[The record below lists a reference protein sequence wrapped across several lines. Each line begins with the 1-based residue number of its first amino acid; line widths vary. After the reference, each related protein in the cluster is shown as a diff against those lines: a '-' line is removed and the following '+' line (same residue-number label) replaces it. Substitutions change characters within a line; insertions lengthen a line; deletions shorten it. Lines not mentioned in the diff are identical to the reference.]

1 MPPLDSAVQEQGFR
15 SSLFGFD
22 KDDVLAYL
30 SALTEEAQRQEQA
43 HLEKEQQL
51 QAQIDKLKNDQSNAR
66 ACVETLQQQ
75 LAEAERRA
83 ALAEKQYDEEAAKLA
98 ASEQRAAELAARNR
112 EIQQNANELQ
122 FKCRDLQRQ
131 LDARPAESAVP
142 AAASAPAVSP
152 GPEPAAAAPAGTEP
166 ATPAAARLEARRI
179 LADARI
185 SAQNAEQRLN
195 AQAEEQKRLMA
206 ENARGIAAGF
216 WSCGTVWPAWMRAWT
231 QPLLTWKTPQRASI
245 RLWTPPNR
253 TCVSWA
259 CKWTGSVQPDRLRP
273 GRPRRRSRILLRY
286 PRPRLLPRSPVPGL
300 QWPARP
306 TAEQS
311 ARPRPSACA
320 AQERTRFRRNF
331 WTRWIGWINHNF
343 HGLRRQCAARFY
355 GLLLCGALLW
365 PRPRCA

>member
-1 MPPLDSAVQEQGFR
+1 M
-15 SSLFGFD
+15 
-22 KDDVLAYL
+22 
-30 SALTEEAQRQEQA
+30 
-43 HLEKEQQL
+43 
-51 QAQIDKLKNDQSNAR
+51 
-66 ACVETLQQQ
+66 ETLQQQ

-206 ENARGIAAGF
+206 ENARGIAAG
-216 WSCGTVWPAWMRAWT
+216 VLVLR
-231 QPLLTWKTPQRASI
+231 
-245 RLWTPPNR
+245 
-253 TCVSWA
+253 
-259 CKWTGSVQPDRLRP
+259 DRLARVDARLDAATLDLENATA
-273 GRPRRRSRILLRY
+273 GIYQALDATEQDLRV
-286 PRPRLLPRSPVPGL
+286 LGL
-300 QWPARP
+300 QMDRFGAAGQ
-306 TAEQS
+306 TA
-311 ARPRPSACA
+311 PRTAA
-320 AQERTRFRRNF
+320 AQEPDSSAVSAPASAAPQPRSRAAVARKTNRGTVRPAQTQR
-331 WTRWIGWINHNF
+331 
-343 HGLRRQCAARFY
+343 LRRAGKNTVSQE
-355 GLLLCGALLW
+355 LLDALDRLDQS
-365 PRPRCA
+365 

>member
-1 MPPLDSAVQEQGFR
+1 MPSLDSAVQEQGFR

-166 ATPAAARLEARRI
+166 VTPAAARLEARRI

-206 ENARGIAAGF
+206 ENARGIAAG
-216 WSCGTVWPAWMRAWT
+216 VLVLR
-231 QPLLTWKTPQRASI
+231 
-245 RLWTPPNR
+245 
-253 TCVSWA
+253 
-259 CKWTGSVQPDRLRP
+259 DRLARVDARLDAATLDLENATA
-273 GRPRRRSRILLRY
+273 GIYQALDATEQDLRV
-286 PRPRLLPRSPVPGL
+286 LGL
-300 QWPARP
+300 QMDRFGAAGQ
-306 TAEQS
+306 TA
-311 ARPRPSACA
+311 PRTAA
-320 AQERTRFRRNF
+320 AQEPGSSAVSAPASAAPQPRSRAAVARKTNRGTVRPAQTQR
-331 WTRWIGWINHNF
+331 
-343 HGLRRQCAARFY
+343 LRRAGKNTVSQE
-355 GLLLCGALLW
+355 LLDALDRLDQS
-365 PRPRCA
+365 